1 MPNNIPNSTDYV
13 HPNEPNLVNLHKT
26 MEYDAEGKPLIRVRV
41 DGAITVDEL
50 NVDNVEI
57 TNDEGNPIPVN
68 GTVDANILGGTISVD
83 SIPEVEIKNDI
94 GNPISVIG
102 TTLNAQGHPELRVND
117 GAELTSKNRRK
128 VSNYEIIDYCS
139 YQYNKRDDVWDEE
152 TVNGSSELDGLKAM
166 AKLVVGS
173 VTGDKVVR
181 QTKRVMRYIP
191 GRPNEA
197 SMAVIFGTARAD
209 IRKRVGVFDA
219 ANGAFLEN
227 DGTDYNVV
235 IRRTTTNGV
244 EETRIERANWNRDK
258 LDGTG
263 PSGITIDFEKIQL
276 VVIDYEWYGAGHV
289 EFKFTIGH
297 QTIVAHEFEHANT
310 IDYTWA
316 SSAFL
321 PLRVELE
328 NTGSNFLGQHTLF
341 HGSHSVLAE
350 GQLGTQGVEH
360 NIHSTV
366 AGYTLGN
373 AGDFSPVVS
382 IRLKSDRLNGVVN
395 LKEFSASTF
404 DNTTG
409 PRDIIYEIRKNAT
422 ITGGTWSTQGTES
435 HVEYNIDAANMTGG
449 EIVRS
454 GYISNQNLGS
464 TISFLDGVLTQIERS
479 TTTTLADTSDIYT
492 LAITSPSHDS
502 RDVFGSLSWV
512 EIR

>member
-1 MPNNIPNSTDYV
+1 
-13 HPNEPNLVNLHKT
+13 
-26 MEYDAEGKPLIRVRV
+26 
-41 DGAITVDEL
+41 
-50 NVDNVEI
+50 
-57 TNDEGNPIPVN
+57 
-68 GTVDANILGGTISVD
+68 
-83 SIPEVEIKNDI
+83 
-94 GNPISVIG
+94 
-102 TTLNAQGHPELRVND
+102 
-117 GAELTSKNRRK
+117 
-128 VSNYEIIDYCS
+128 
-139 YQYNKRDDVWDEE
+139 
-152 TVNGSSELDGLKAM
+152 
-166 AKLVVGS
+166 
-173 VTGDKVVR
+173 
-181 QTKRVMRYIP
+181 
-191 GRPNEA
+191 
-197 SMAVIFGTARAD
+197 
-209 IRKRVGVFDA
+209 
-219 ANGAFLEN
+219 
-227 DGTDYNVV
+227 
-235 IRRTTTNGV
+235 
-244 EETRIERANWNRDK
+244 
-258 LDGTG
+258 
-263 PSGITIDFEKIQL
+263 
-276 VVIDYEWYGAGHV
+276 
-289 EFKFTIGH
+289 
-297 QTIVAHEFEHANT
+297 
-310 IDYTWA
+310 
-316 SSAFL
+316 
-321 PLRVELE
+321 
-328 NTGSNFLGQHTLF
+328 LF

-360 NIHSTV
+360 NIHSPV

-435 HVEYNIDAANMTGG
+435 HVEYNIDAASMTGG